1 MREGIGASDRQ
12 QTLGPSTLTVPRAVS
27 RMPHLH
33 PPQAPP
39 TPRSARAAQQGVDRQ
54 VRTACGRAI
63 DASLLTSH
71 AHIDMPTVWR
81 LSYLWLQRSSDS
93 TKWYLVARS
102 RSRAQWVEASNKS
115 YERSLP
121 PRTHRHARG
130 WSSLVEMG
138 NAVCLHSCQL
148 VSESIARRQRPTM
161 RGPLDWLRVFGQA
174 AQKPWVQPIHTVNLQ
189 SSQIVVSSS
198 VVTHWINFTYH
209 HRWPDGLQVPSRMCN
224 ARRTVCGC
232 ECVRSVRVR

>member
-1 MREGIGASDRQ
+1 MDSISALLGEMHAQALAMNAEVKGRADQLDNLVDTSLRQNTNLKGAVKQTANVGGRSAKAAMREGIGASDRQ
-12 QTLGPSTLTVPRAVS
+12 QTLGPSTPHCAKSRLLVCLISTRPR
-27 RMPHLH
+27 HL
-33 PPQAPP
+33 
-39 TPRSARAAQQGVDRQ
+39 RLRDRARAAQQGVDRQ

-148 VSESIARRQRPTM
+148 VSGGA
-161 RGPLDWLRVFGQA
+161 
-174 AQKPWVQPIHTVNLQ
+174 
-189 SSQIVVSSS
+189 
-198 VVTHWINFTYH
+198 
-209 HRWPDGLQVPSRMCN
+209 SR
-224 ARRTVCGC
+224 
-232 ECVRSVRVR
+232 